1 MSIPKIV
8 IGRDMP
14 IVKPCHTMLNKIMN
28 TGVFLIQILIPS
40 SPQGPFNC
48 LKVFLTRVARIKI
61 VNQKT
66 RCLNSSM
73 YLELSVVVM
82 INFVFKLN
90 FFDPPRQS
98 LPNKLRHSL

>member
-14 IVKPCHTMLNKIMN
+14 VFKPCQTMLNKIMN
-28 TGVFLIQILIPS
+28 AGGFLIQIPS
-40 SPQGPFNC
+40 SPQGPVNC
-48 LKVFLTRVARIKI
+48 LKVFFTRVARIKI
-61 VNQKT
+61 VNQKNC
-66 RCLNSSM
+66 CLNSSM
-73 YLELSVVVM
+73 YLELAVVAV

-90 FFDPPRQS
+90 FFEPPRQS